1 VLGKIARQKLPVL
14 SSFVAKVDGI
24 HLDLITFKKRPSGR
38 SRLSVVHHRP
48 TVQEGG
54 AL

>member
-24 HLDLITFKKRPSGR
+24 YLDLITFKKDRAG
-38 SRLSVVHHRP
+38 VH
-48 TVQEGG
+48 
-54 AL
+54 A